1 LGGAPDGGGGMSVI
15 FLLLAASLLVAL
27 VFLVLFIKSV
37 REGQYD
43 DTWSPARRMLIDDD
57 PVKKPEEKK

>member
-1 LGGAPDGGGGMSVI
+1 MSVI